1 MEALLVRPNSRV
13 TPTGRGAETVRAGTV
28 REQSPGSAGCAGAAD
43 FVGGYTQEFP
53 GLVWFLMSLGATA
66 HEAADVAQTAFT
78 EAFPV
83 WATIRYPRAWLRQVA
98 GRIYYR
104 QQDKAETPVQSLP
117 DRQGPLS
124 AAAATEL
131 RDEARTV
138 LAALASLPPKQRE
151 VMAWHIDG
159 FGSAEIA
166 ATLHIDPAAV
176 RQNLIKAR
184 RNLKKRL
191 GISGAPL

>member
-1 MEALLVRPNSRV
+1 ME
-13 TPTGRGAETVRAGTV
+13 
-28 REQSPGSAGCAGAAD
+28 
-43 FVGGYTQEFP
+43 
-53 GLVWFLMSLGATA
+53 
-66 HEAADVAQTAFT
+66 
-78 EAFPV
+78 
-83 WATIRYPRAWLRQVA
+83 
-98 GRIYYR
+98 
-104 QQDKAETPVQSLP
+104 SLP

-124 AAAATEL
+124 AAEATEL

-184 RNLKKRL
+184 RSLKKKL
-191 GISGAPL
+191 GISGAPQ

>member
-1 MEALLVRPNSRV
+1 M
-13 TPTGRGAETVRAGTV
+13 
-28 REQSPGSAGCAGAAD
+28 
-43 FVGGYTQEFP
+43 
-53 GLVWFLMSLGATA
+53 
-66 HEAADVAQTAFT
+66 
-78 EAFPV
+78 
-83 WATIRYPRAWLRQVA
+83 
-98 GRIYYR
+98 
-104 QQDKAETPVQSLP
+104 
-117 DRQGPLS
+117 S

-184 RNLKKRL
+184 RNLKKKL
-191 GISGAPL
+191 GISGAPQ